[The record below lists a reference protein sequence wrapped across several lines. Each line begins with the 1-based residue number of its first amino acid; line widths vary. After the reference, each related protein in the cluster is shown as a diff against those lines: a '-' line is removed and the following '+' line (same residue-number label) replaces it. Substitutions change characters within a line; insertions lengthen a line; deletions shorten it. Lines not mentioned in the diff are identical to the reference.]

1 MDSTNR
7 YSLSPRL
14 CASAGIIIIQTVLI
28 FLLMSASSLM
38 AREYFEG
45 FDSPGKPTTREG
57 IHWGYTDELTPVE
70 GWRDLIPGDGY
81 AHLCVNAATLGRK
94 ASKENPYPFQTLS
107 VGPVGPGHRLSMRA
121 KNTAIPGV
129 ACSLFTYRE
138 RSGVDEIDIEIVS
151 KDTVSGEAGHPT
163 GGDGGWSD
171 LRLNTWS
178 DAHEGKDGGLSPSRS
193 IRQPIRD
200 AEGKL
205 ISHRDGRF
213 HTYTIEWRSD
223 SVTFYIDDV
232 SQGVIRDVIPKAP
245 SQVIIGM
252 RRMPWAGKVDWS
264 GQETMLIDWV
274 DIEELK

>member
-1 MDSTNR
+1 MKLMNNPLPMMLLTF
-7 YSLSPRL
+7 L
-14 CASAGIIIIQTVLI
+14 GI
-28 FLLMSASSLM
+28 SSLM

-45 FDSPGKPTTREG
+45 FDSPGKPPTRDG
-57 IHWGYTDELTPVE
+57 IHWGYADELTPVE
-70 GWRDLIPGDGY
+70 GWKDIIPGDGY
-81 AHLCVNAATLGRK
+81 AHLCVNATTLGRK
-94 ASKENPYPFQTLS
+94 ASKETPFPFQTLS
-107 VGPVGPGHRLSMRA
+107 FGPVAPSHRISMRA

-129 ACSLFTYRE
+129 ACSLFTYRD

-151 KDTVSGEAGHPT
+151 EDTLSGEAGHPT
-163 GGDGGWSD
+163 VGEEGWSD
-171 LRLNTWS
+171 LRLNTWA
-178 DAHEGKDGGLSPSRS
+178 DALEGKDGVLSPSRS

-200 AEGKL
+200 TAGKR
-205 ISHRDGRF
+205 ISHRDGKF

-232 SQGVIRDVIPKAP
+232 VQGVIRDVIPKAP